1 MMTAWRHPTGSARP
15 IRLPAGAALLLALGT
30 LLWVGPTAAWAQRVH
45 TLDIQGD
52 TIYVDGRPLTGD
64 QLPAG
69 LNLDGITAQY
79 RFVGIQRPVV
89 ELKGRLYALESGTL
103 QPVTEAEVRNT
114 DGAVVLQGRTARA
127 GARSAGAEAP
137 SPRRQYFRDM
147 QQSSRELYKRLR
159 QEQQMEG
166 QVHDLARVIR
176 MLPEGPSRQAK
187 TDTLRT
193 LLEELFELK
202 QQNHRREMERLQ
214 RKIQELQR
222 RLQKRRQMRDAMI
235 DHRLRELI
243 GGEDGS

>member
-1 MMTAWRHPTGSARP
+1 MRSRT
-15 IRLPAGAALLLALGT
+15 GAALLLLLGT
-30 LLWVGPTAAWAQRVH
+30 LLWSGGPTAAWAQRVH

-52 TIYVDGRPLTGD
+52 TVYVDGRPLAGD

-69 LNLDGITAQY
+69 LNLDGITAHY

-103 QPVTEAEVRNT
+103 QPITEAEVRDS

-127 GARSAGAEAP
+127 GTRTAGAEAP
-137 SPRRQYFRDM
+137 SPRQQYLRDM
-147 QQSSRELYKRLR
+147 RQSSRALYKRLR
-159 QEQQMEG
+159 QEQRMEG

-176 MLPEGPSRQAK
+176 MLPEGPTRRAK

-243 GGEDGS
+243 GTEDGP